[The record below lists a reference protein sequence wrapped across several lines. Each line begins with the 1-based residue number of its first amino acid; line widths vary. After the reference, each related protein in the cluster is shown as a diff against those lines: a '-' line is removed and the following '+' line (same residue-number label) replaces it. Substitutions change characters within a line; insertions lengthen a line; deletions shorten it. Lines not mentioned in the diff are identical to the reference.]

1 MKAPRLQR
9 LIRSSG
15 YFRQKTR
22 RLKDFSRRLSAGRR
36 PLRTWLGGP
45 LETVRAELLGTR
57 GIGPE
62 TADSMLLYAGARPVF
77 VVDAYTRRIGGR
89 IGWLRPSWDYER
101 VRAFFEGELPRSVPV
116 YQEAHALFV
125 ALAKAHCRT
134 KPVCED
140 CPLRSGCR
148 EGGRRPSK

>member
-1 MKAPRLQR
+1 M
-9 LIRSSG
+9 
-15 YFRQKTR
+15 
-22 RLKDFSRRLSAGRR
+22 
-36 PLRTWLGGP
+36 
-45 LETVRAELLGTR
+45 RAELLATR

-62 TADSMLLYAGARPVF
+62 TADSMLLYAGGRPVF

-89 IGWLRPSWDYER
+89 VGWLGASWEYDR
-101 VRAFFEGELPRSVPV
+101 VRAFFEDALPRSVPV

-134 KPVCED
+134 KPVCEG

-148 EGGRRPSK
+148 AGGRRASK